1 MSNIC
6 YIIIIGNEKPQMWF
20 AELNVKNTSKSS
32 KLYRC
37 VFLLVYSLLLIIIAN
52 AIIRAKAMIVVI
64 TSEKNNMYI
73 IFNNVNSTIRLTSLL
88 EANHICLF
96 SFPIANSI
104 VYFYSF
110 VYQKSKILYFLY
122 IKKLSKLLIIF
133 QTYI

>member
-96 SFPIANSI
+96 SFSI
-104 VYFYSF
+104 LTV
-110 VYQKSKILYFLY
+110 
-122 IKKLSKLLIIF
+122 
-133 QTYI
+133 